1 MTLSLDDENNA
12 LGKSVRDHLGK
23 HLRDFYHDLIG
34 DSLPA
39 DLASLVRRLERMIQ
53 DHNEAP
59 DPAFMAGLIE
69 AVPRLRSFAISL
81 IRNTDRADDLVQET
95 LLRAWHKR
103 ASFEPE
109 TNLHAWLFTILRNQL
124 YSEHRK
130 RVREV
135 EDIDGN
141 YAAGL
146 AVLPEQN
153 ERLEVQDMLAALNK
167 LRPDQREAL
176 LLVSVQGMSYEDAAA
191 VIGIASG
198 TVKSRVNRGRTRLAE
213 LLDLDI
219 EDAGGN
225 RLSLE

>member
-1 MTLSLDDENNA
+1 M
-12 LGKSVRDHLGK
+12 
-23 HLRDFYHDLIG
+23 
-34 DSLPA
+34 
-39 DLASLVRRLERMIQ
+39 
-53 DHNEAP
+53 
-59 DPAFMAGLIE
+59 
-69 AVPRLRSFAISL
+69 
-81 IRNTDRADDLVQET
+81 
-95 LLRAWHKR
+95 
-103 ASFEPE
+103 
-109 TNLHAWLFTILRNQL
+109 
-124 YSEHRK
+124 
-130 RVREV
+130 REV

-213 LLDLDI
+213 LLGLDI

>member
-1 MTLSLDDENNA
+1 MTLSFDDESRA
-12 LGKSVRDHLGK
+12 LGKPVREHLGK
-23 HLRDFYHDLIG
+23 HLRDFYHELIG

-39 DLASLVRRLERMIQ
+39 DLASLVRRLERALQ
-53 DHNEAP
+53 DHDEPPN
-59 DPAFMAGLIE
+59 PAFRAGLIE

-103 ASFEPE
+103 ANFQAG
-109 TNLHAWLFTILRNQL
+109 TNLQAWLFTILRNHL

-135 EDIDGN
+135 EDSDGSH
-141 YAAGL
+141 AASL
-146 AVLPEQN
+146 ITLPEQF
-153 ERLEVQDMLAALNK
+153 ERMEMQDIAGALDK

-176 LLVSVQGMSYEDAAA
+176 LLISVQGMSYEDAAA

-225 RLSLE
+225 RLSLG